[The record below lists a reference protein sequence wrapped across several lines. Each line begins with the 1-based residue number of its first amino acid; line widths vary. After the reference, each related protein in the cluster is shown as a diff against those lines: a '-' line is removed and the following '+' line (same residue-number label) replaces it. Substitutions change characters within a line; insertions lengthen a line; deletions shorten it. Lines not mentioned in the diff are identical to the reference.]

1 MSARDINYWRLRN
14 GGRCLAGRVRWLGD
28 RKAIEAQ
35 TETWDKTVT
44 ARRLEELGRAIPA
57 VHAPGL

>member
-1 MSARDINYWRLRN
+1 VEDGLD
-14 GGRCLAGRVRWLGD
+14 GLAGRVRWLGD